1 MHYLGRF
8 LVEQGCITE
17 AQLDDG
23 LRFQREHNQ
32 RIGQVAVDRGVLSP
46 DAVRTICR
54 QQREDAGLFGEIAVR
69 QRRLSRRAVDELLF
83 FQKVHHTY
91 LGEALLQCGHI
102 SQDQYQALLGRY
114 YTLRDEGR
122 VSLRYL
128 NEFFC
133 ENKVLDSLVQA
144 LSRAV
149 RRFADE
155 PLDIDGVG
163 VALAMDRFP
172 VRALI
177 TGKTGANR
185 PLSAVAGLSEALAVR
200 VGQGL
205 SRGELQGPKGFFKA
219 ITHYFSDLL
228 RENGL
233 LLVGERLR
241 LSRDLAADPA
251 DCAFVRLT
259 APSGE
264 AGVALWLPEVG
275 V

>member
-69 QRRLSRRAVDELLF
+69 QHRLSRRAVDALLF

-102 SQDQYQALLGRY
+102 SQDQYQALLGRS

-185 PLSAVAGLSEALAVR
+185 PLSAVAGLSESLAVR

-233 LLVGERLR
+233 LLVGERLH

-275 V
+275 P

>member
-17 AQLDDG
+17 AQLEDG
-23 LRFQREHNQ
+23 LRFQREHNR
-32 RIGQVAVDRGVLSP
+32 RIGQMAVERGLLSP
-46 DAVRTICR
+46 DSVRTICR
-54 QQREDAGLFGEIAVR
+54 QQREDAGLFGDIAVR
-69 QRRLSRRAVDELLF
+69 QRHLSRRSLDELLF
-83 FQKVHHTY
+83 FQKVQHTY
-91 LGEALLQCGHI
+91 LGEALLLCGHL
-102 SQDQYQALLGRY
+102 SQDQYQTLLGRSY
-114 YTLRDEGR
+114 RLRDEGR

-155 PLDIDGVG
+155 PLDVDGVG
-163 VALAMDRFP
+163 VPLAMDRFP
-172 VRALI
+172 VRALV
-177 TGKTGANR
+177 TGKTGAGR

-200 VGQGL
+200 VEQGL
-205 SRGELQGPKGFFKA
+205 SRGGLQGPKGFFKA
-219 ITHYFSDLL
+219 VAHYFSGLL

-251 DCAFVRLT
+251 DCVFVRLT